1 MNEESIIVGF
11 GLLGV
16 FLGGLL
22 INEFVFKVILKINK
36 PITKQ
41 SRGNQDE

>member
-1 MNEESIIVGF
+1 MNEESLIVGV
-11 GLLGV
+11 GLIGI

-36 PITKQ
+36 PIT
-41 SRGNQDE
+41 SLTDSEGNN